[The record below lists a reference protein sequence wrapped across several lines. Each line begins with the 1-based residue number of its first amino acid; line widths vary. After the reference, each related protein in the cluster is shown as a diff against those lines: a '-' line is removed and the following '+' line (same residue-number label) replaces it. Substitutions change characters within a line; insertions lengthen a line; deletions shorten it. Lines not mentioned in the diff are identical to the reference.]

1 MKRHALGACTA
12 VFIAGG
18 LALSACATHEHVE
31 QQISEHNAQNDQQFA
46 AVHSRIDAVN
56 GDAQA
61 ALARAEAANKLAA
74 GDMQHTVLFTD
85 DSVKFDTN
93 SSDLSAESQASL
105 TTFADKIKSA
115 NKNVYIEIQGHADG
129 RGSAAYNN
137 DLADARAESVVR
149 YLNTAGIPLANMNH
163 ISYGE
168 SKPTGKGEDDDR
180 RAVIIVMD

>member
-1 MKRHALGACTA
+1 MKHQSIWLAATLAAGMA
-12 VFIAGG
+12 V
-18 LALSACATHEHVE
+18 SACATHEDVD
-31 QQISEHNAQNDQQFA
+31 QKVAEHNAQNDQQFA

-56 GDAQA
+56 GDAQL

-85 DSVKFDTN
+85 DSVKFETN
-93 SSDLSAESQASL
+93 SSDLSPEAQASL
-105 TTFADKIKSA
+105 TAFSDKIKSE

-129 RGSAAYNN
+129 RGSASYNN
-137 DLADARAESVVR
+137 TLAQARADAVLRF
-149 YLNTAGIPLANMNH
+149 LNTQGLPLSNMNN

-168 SKPTGKGEDDDR
+168 SKPSGKGEDDDR